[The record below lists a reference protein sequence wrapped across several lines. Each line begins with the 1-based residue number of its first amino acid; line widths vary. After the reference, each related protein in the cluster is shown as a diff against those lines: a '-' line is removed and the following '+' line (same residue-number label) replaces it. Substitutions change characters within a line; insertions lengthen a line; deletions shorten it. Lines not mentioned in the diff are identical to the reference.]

1 MNKENFGNVV
11 FTDMS
16 DGKALDHYKKST
28 LINQVLRAM
37 KDGKSHYSIRTGNFL
52 VVALRYET
60 EISIFITESYKSC
73 SVYDRD
79 PEIELKDLVA
89 F

>member
-16 DGKALDHYKKST
+16 DGKSLNHYMKST
-28 LINQVLRAM
+28 LINQILRAM
-37 KDGKSHYSIRTGNFL
+37 KEGKSHYSIRTGNFL
-52 VVALRYET
+52 VVAFRYET
-60 EISIFITESYKSC
+60 EISIFITEAYKSC
-73 SVYDRD
+73 SVYARD